1 MISVCMATHNGG
13 KYIKEQLESILSQL
27 EPSDEVV
34 VSDDGSTD
42 GTLDEII
49 CLNDKRVHVYKFV
62 QPRKA
67 KHPHEYVCRNF
78 ENAIKHAKGDYIF
91 LSDQDDIWL
100 PNKVEVCI
108 KGLKSHDL
116 VLHDF
121 MHIDSSGDIIKERHY
136 DGIYAFRHN
145 NFLMKNGKHFGC
157 AMAFRKKV
165 LDYSLPFPKHLLIH
179 DYWIG
184 ILTELLGDFYF
195 ESTPLIKYRIHQQNT
210 SGSRSPLFHVISY
223 RIETIHYIIKRVLK
237 YKIVKLFFKCKNVSI
252 HKI

>member
-1 MISVCMATHNGG
+1 MISVCMATHNGE

-49 CLNDKRVHVYKFV
+49 SLNDKRVHVYKFV
-62 QPRKA
+62 QPRKE

-78 ENAIKHAKGDYIF
+78 ENAINHAQGDYIF

-108 KGLKSHDL
+108 KDLKKHDL
-116 VLHDF
+116 VLHEF
-121 MHIDSSGDIIKERHY
+121 THINANEEVIKELHY
-136 DGIYAFRHN
+136 NGTFRRHN
-145 NFLMKNGKHFGC
+145 YLLREGKHYGC
-157 AMAFRKKV
+157 AMAFRRSV
-165 LDYSLPFPKHLLIH
+165 LDYALPFPKHLLLH

-184 ILTELLGDFYF
+184 ILSELLGDFYM
-195 ESTPLIKYRIHQQNT
+195 EELPLIRYRIHEQNT
-210 SGSRSPLFHVISY
+210 SGNHNPLWFMLYYRLYTIFDVLCRFMKYKLGFH
-223 RIETIHYIIKRVLK
+223 HYLNNNLK
-237 YKIVKLFFKCKNVSI
+237 YE
-252 HKI
+252 